1 MANIICKSWK
11 GVKVEIMKKYYWNWC
26 LKPSQGFGPQI
37 QPQLTRWQNPL
48 IKYPDP
54 DTKEESK
61 NQEQCS
67 PREETNENSKSRPD
81 TDTIE
86 HQQNNAISP
95 HFKTITYGRNR
106 FGTYE
111 LSSSDE
117 SLMDILIHGRNDS
130 ANISYPISPIETK
143 GKQNENI
150 SAFSGGCVNST
161 PGEFEKSTLIL

>member
-1 MANIICKSWK
+1 MFCC
-11 GVKVEIMKKYYWNWC
+11 GCCY
-26 LKPSQGFGPQI
+26 
-37 QPQLTRWQNPL
+37 
-48 IKYPDP
+48 P

-67 PREETNENSKSRPD
+67 LREEINENSKSRPD
-81 TDTIE
+81 TDTIIE
-86 HQQNNAISP
+86 HQENNTISP

-130 ANISYPISPIETK
+130 ANISYPISLIIETQ
-143 GKQNENI
+143 GKQNENM
-150 SAFSGGCVNST
+150 SASSGSCVNT
-161 PGEFEKSTLIL
+161 PGEFCKINFKKLGLFNSSIHLHYLEI